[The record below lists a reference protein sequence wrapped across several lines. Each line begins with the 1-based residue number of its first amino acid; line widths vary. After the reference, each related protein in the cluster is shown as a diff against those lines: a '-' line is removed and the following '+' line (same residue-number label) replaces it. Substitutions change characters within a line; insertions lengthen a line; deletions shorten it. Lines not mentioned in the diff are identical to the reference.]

1 MLLIKISLHCTDCRW
16 KIYSPTKICRN
27 LPVFYRQMLSSYYK
41 LSYYFWE
48 HFTRK
53 CKIVLIFWEKVLFL
67 IFLAN
72 RSKRYRKSYFRS
84 EGENNFLIINLSI
97 QIFFTSLSIIL
108 EERWEYNS
116 PSSHWEKILITPEWL
131 RILVWNLVWILVLFD
146 KHINTNICK

>member
-16 KIYSPTKICRN
+16 KIYFPTKICRN